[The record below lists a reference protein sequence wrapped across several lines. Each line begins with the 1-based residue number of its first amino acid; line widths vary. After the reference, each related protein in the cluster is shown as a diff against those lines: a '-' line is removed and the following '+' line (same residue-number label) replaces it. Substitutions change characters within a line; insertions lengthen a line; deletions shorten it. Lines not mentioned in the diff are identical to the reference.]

1 MAKYAVI
8 ENNLVINVALADEAF
23 AQSQGW
29 IAIPDGFGIGD
40 SYENGT
46 FVSKPEPSIT
56 WEDIRLQRNGLLAET
71 DWRFRS
77 DMTPSQAWKD
87 YCQALRD
94 IPATFANPQDVVWPA
109 KP

>member
-8 ENNLVINVALADEAF
+8 ENGLVINVALAEEAF

-29 IAIPDGFGIGD
+29 IAIPDGFGVGD
-40 SYENGT
+40 SYSNGT
-46 FVSKPEPSIT
+46 FTKASEIVT
-56 WEDIRLQRNGLLAET
+56 WDDIRLQRNVLLAET

-94 IPATFANPQDVVWPA
+94 IPSTFAHPKDVVWPV
-109 KP
+109 KPE